1 VRFCLVARRGFA
13 TLARMKSTLI
23 RAFVP
28 VLAAA
33 LLCGCPEKQG
43 EGKEPATPV
52 AEQGPE
58 TQPLP
63 EPGDPETTPPAEDQ
77 QQQQEQE
84 PAGATGGGW

>member
-1 VRFCLVARRGFA
+1 
-13 TLARMKSTLI
+13 MKRTPI
-23 RAFVP
+23 RAFIP
-28 VLAAA
+28 VFAAA

-43 EGKEPATPV
+43 EGKEPATP
-52 AEQGPE
+52 AGEQGAE

-63 EPGDPETTPPAEDQ
+63 ERGDEETAPPAEDQ